1 MLSKLW
7 FGDPVLIV
15 WFIHERVCNLTLIN
29 QRKIQVS
36 SINNKC
42 EWFTRPDAL
51 QQVYITFSHSVSNK
65 PRKARNV
72 RQQLCVWP
80 KQSEFP
86 EAWNSSSWLMW
97 PSLSQSNSSIVFSRN
112 CVFLS
117 FYGCYKMLLWN
128 SLCKLYLDHGFCSL
142 LLSLSLSLPIAV
154 PGRNQK
160 HTKMMAS
167 HMTLRDNTPNKNK
180 SASIKGFNSIN
191 IFWAFKHRLF
201 AHPKYG
207 GSSLALRIKGAQLT
221 RFWMPGWF
229 LLGLWVWLKTGEWTP
244 PTNIVT

>member
-1 MLSKLW
+1 MLSPNISPFLHWNLAGMLSKLW

-15 WFIHERVCNLTLIN
+15 WFIHERVCNFTLIN

-65 PRKARNV
+65 PWKARNV

-97 PSLSQSNSSIVFSRN
+97 PSLSHANSSTVFSRN

-128 SLCKLYLDHGFCSL
+128 SLCKVYLDHGFCSL
-142 LLSLSLSLPIAV
+142 LLSPLSLSPYCR
-154 PGRNQK
+154 PREEQK
-160 HTKMMAS
+160 THY
-167 HMTLRDNTPNKNK
+167 KND
-180 SASIKGFNSIN
+180 GF
-191 IFWAFKHRLF
+191 AMHRTW
-201 AHPKYG
+201 PWET
-207 GSSLALRIKGAQLT
+207 I
-221 RFWMPGWF
+221 
-229 LLGLWVWLKTGEWTP
+229 P
-244 PTNIVT
+244 PTITRVLQ